1 MKELLKELCTAA
13 GVGGQGEAPAA
24 AAARLRPLCDEVATD
39 RLGNVTAIRR
49 SGEAGARTLLLEAH
63 IDEIGF
69 VVTGV
74 DDKGFLRL
82 DKCGGIDRRVLPA
95 AEVTVWADRPYAGVF
110 CSVPPHLAG
119 EHDPLPEIPELGE
132 DIGMTAEEARAAV
145 PVGTRVSFRPH
156 FEELA
161 GSRVCAKALDNRA
174 GVAAVIAA
182 LELLKDEPLPLH
194 VAVLLSV
201 QEELGCRGAATGAF
215 ALDPQGA
222 IAVDVSFAVTHDADP
237 ARCGR
242 LGGGVMLG
250 FSPVLDAAM
259 TDRLQTLCEMR
270 DIPWQP
276 EGMGGRTGTDADM
289 ITVARG
295 GVPTALLSI
304 PLRYMHT
311 PIEVADVHDVEAV
324 AALMAAYIREG
335 GTEA

>member
-110 CSVPPHLAG
+110 CSVPPHL
-119 EHDPLPEIPELGE
+119 
-132 DIGMTAEEARAAV
+132 AEEARAAV